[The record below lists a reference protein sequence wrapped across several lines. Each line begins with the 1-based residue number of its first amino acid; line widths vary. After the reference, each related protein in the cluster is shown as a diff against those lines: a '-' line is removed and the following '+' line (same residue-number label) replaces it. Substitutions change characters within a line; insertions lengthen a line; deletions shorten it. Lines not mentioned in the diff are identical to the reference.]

1 MEIFTALLTL
11 CVVGWSTSLLLAILL
26 LTARSRA
33 NRRESDLREEF
44 KSTLAFVVKQSQ
56 QVSSSSAET
65 QGRQLELLEKAF
77 AQLRAT
83 NAWEYQAIMSMNGV
97 PAYDEQYDPSP
108 EAEAQRIADRQNTKD
123 DLDESLT
130 AEEAA
135 VLGDLFP
142 GSF

>member
-1 MEIFTALLTL
+1 MQ
-11 CVVGWSTSLLLAILL
+11 G
-26 LTARSRA
+26 
-33 NRRESDLREEF
+33 
-44 KSTLAFVVKQSQ
+44 Q
-56 QVSSSSAET
+56 QLS
-65 QGRQLELLEKAF
+65 LLEKAF

-97 PAYDEQYDPSP
+97 PSEYNEVYDPSP
-108 EAEAQRIADRQNTKD
+108 EAEAMRIADRQNAKD

-130 AEEAA
+130 AEESA